1 VELKPGTKT
10 SRLKGLVHHRSV
22 RSLGDQL
29 AKLNSYTDQQ
39 AIDLEVRGVSIPTW
53 RVYFEFPAAFLKAY
67 FGRLHFLRGTY
78 GFLIAMNY
86 ATWRHLRLAKHFER
100 KRLNALAKAG
110 SRTER
115 A

>member
-1 VELKPGTKT
+1 M
-10 SRLKGLVHHRSV
+10 HHRSV

-39 AIDLEVRGVSIPTW
+39 AIDFEVRGISIPTW

-67 FGRLHFLRGTY
+67 FGRLHILRGTY

-86 ATWRHLRLAKHFER
+86 ATWRHLRVAKHYER
-100 KRLNALAKAG
+100 KRMNALAKAG
-110 SRTER
+110 SKAER